1 MMVKW
6 ANDGEMLLNDGE
18 MSELSYTQFTIID
31 EYFTINNKLL
41 TIISLKGQC
50 RYFDQG
56 VQR

>member
-18 MSELSYTQFTIID
+18 MSELSYIQFTIID

-41 TIISLKGQC
+41 TIISLK
-50 RYFDQG
+50 
-56 VQR
+56 